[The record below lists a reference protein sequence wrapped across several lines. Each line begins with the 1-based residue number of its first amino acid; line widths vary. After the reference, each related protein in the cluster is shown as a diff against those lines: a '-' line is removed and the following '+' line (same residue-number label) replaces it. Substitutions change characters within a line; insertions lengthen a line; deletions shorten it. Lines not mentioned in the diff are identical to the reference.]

1 MPSRFATGLL
11 IGSLILSL
19 SALGCDE
26 PRSVQVALGSE
37 HLAGLYWEPPARMAP
52 AVLLLPML
60 GHSKEDWAPLAIRLR
75 QEGYAVLALDLR
87 EQGRTDRERLLADVR
102 AGFTFLREQKKVDAA
117 RIGIIGASIGA
128 NAALNFAAEEPL
140 VRLTVLLSPG
150 LNYRGVTTEPALR
163 DYGAR
168 SLLLA
173 AAEEDLSSAPAVH
186 RLADAAQ
193 GQVVTKLYPGSA
205 HGTDLLGGALPVAD
219 DIVAFLQAHL

>member
-1 MPSRFATGLL
+1 MPSRCATGLL
-11 IGSLILSL
+11 SGLLFLSFW
-19 SALGCDE
+19 AVGCDE
-26 PRSVQVALGSE
+26 PRQVRVALGDE
-37 HLAGLYWEPPARMAP
+37 YLPGLYWEPPARLAP
-52 AVLLLPML
+52 GVLLLPML
-60 GHSKEDWAPLAIRLR
+60 GHSKDDWVLLATRLR
-75 QEGYAVLALDLR
+75 QEGYGVLALDLR
-87 EQGRTDRERLLADVR
+87 EQGRTDRERLLADAR
-102 AGFTFLREQKKVDAA
+102 AGFTFLREQKEVDAA

-168 SLLLA
+168 ALMLA

-193 GQVVTKLYPGSA
+193 GQVVTRLYPGSA
-205 HGTDLLGGALPVAD
+205 HGTDLLGVALPVAD
-219 DIVAFLQAHL
+219 DIVAFLQAYL